1 MTVDKSEIWSVLVIY
16 TFNKDSAVLK
26 NSLKLELDTI
36 LKHEF
41 LFLKGL

>member
-1 MTVDKSEIWSVLVIY
+1 MTVEKSEIWSVLVIY
-16 TFNKDSAVLK
+16 TFNKDPAVLT
-26 NSLKLELDTI
+26 NSLKLESDTQ